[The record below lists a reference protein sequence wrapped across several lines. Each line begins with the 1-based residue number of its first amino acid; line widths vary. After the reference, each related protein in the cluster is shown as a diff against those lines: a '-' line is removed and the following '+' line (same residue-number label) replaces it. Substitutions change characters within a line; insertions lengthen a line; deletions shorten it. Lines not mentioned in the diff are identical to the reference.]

1 MIFMNNSQEILQVY
15 NLDQS
20 NSKVIFKVNKTHLT
34 ESMAR
39 EFNIFWEILPFLQKY
54 AKKH

>member
-1 MIFMNNSQEILQVY
+1 MIFMNNSQEILQIY

-20 NSKVIFKVNKTHLT
+20 NSKVIFEVNKTHLT

>member
-1 MIFMNNSQEILQVY
+1 MIFMNNSQEILQIY

-20 NSKVIFKVNKTHLT
+20 NSKVIFEVNKTYLT

-54 AKKH
+54 TKKH